1 MKKRAS
7 KISRIILLAA
17 AMLFT
22 MPMTDYAQDHGK
34 DNGEHRGHSERHDMD
49 NHGRRDMDNGRKGKV
64 VVRHDDNYREVI
76 VKDRHVFYRG
86 GAFYER
92 RPSGYAVVDAPIGA
106 RIEILPGGYKI
117 IRHNRLKYYLF
128 GGIYYRFLPR
138 ERVYV
143 VVSAPF

>member
-1 MKKRAS
+1 MKKTEI
-7 KISRIILLAA
+7 KIRILIFSVLAVIIIIPSTG
-17 AMLFT
+17 F
-22 MPMTDYAQDHGK
+22 AQDRGHDK
-34 DNGEHRGHSERHDMD
+34 SEHRGH
-49 NHGRRDMDNGRKGKV
+49 RDKVVVKKEKV
-64 VVRHDDNYREVI
+64 VVRHDDSYKEVV

-86 GAFYER
+86 GAFYEK
-92 RPSGYAVVDAPIGA
+92 RPNGYVVVQAPVGA
-106 RIEILPGGYKI
+106 RIDVLPGGYKI